1 MDLITYALAQ
11 QAIAQYG
18 ASDAQIDNIKTNE
31 NNELII
37 TLTDGRE
44 FKVQIPTVSPEVV
57 TELTKEVSTIT
68 ETVTVVTNQVESLG
82 LALANTSSKV
92 LALDKD
98 VIALKET
105 KFVIGDTK
113 VSIVDGEINL
123 PLASGDVVG
132 LVMAKVPNSP
142 IDSVNSI
149 SINNETGYLE
159 VNSLSIDKLYQDK
172 GDTLILDCSQTF

>member
-18 ASDAQIDNIKTNE
+18 ASDAQIDKIETNE

-44 FKVQIPTVSPEVV
+44 FKVQIPTVSPGVV
-57 TELTKEVSTIT
+57 TTLT
-68 ETVTVVTNQVESLG
+68 ETVNKVESQVNDLG
-82 LALANTSSKV
+82 LALETSSKE
-92 LALDKD
+92 LA
-98 VIALKET
+98 ILKET
-105 KFVIGDTK
+105 AVTQ
-113 VSIVDGEINL
+113 VSIGGTTIETVNGELNL

-132 LVMAKVPNSP
+132 LVMAKVPNEP
-142 IDSVNSI
+142 INSVNSI

-159 VNSLSIDKLYQDK
+159 VNSLNVNKLVQEE
-172 GDTLILDCSQTF
+172 GETLILDCSQTF